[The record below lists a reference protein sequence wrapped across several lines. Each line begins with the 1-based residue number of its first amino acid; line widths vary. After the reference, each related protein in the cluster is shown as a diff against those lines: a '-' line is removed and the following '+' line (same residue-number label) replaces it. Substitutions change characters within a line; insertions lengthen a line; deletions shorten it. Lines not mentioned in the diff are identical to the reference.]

1 LDESLFV
8 PLLIFVFCLATLLSF
23 GCATSNKPSKDDWE
37 EKVQAKLSTE
47 QGKFQICSKYIS
59 YVSKKDIT
67 VSMTFRLNP
76 TGALETLWLDESEA
90 WDTRFYDCLFNV
102 IDQMGFPSFNE
113 DVSLEVQQDITYR
126 SRG

>member
-1 LDESLFV
+1 MKAFCPSS
-8 PLLIFVFCLATLLSF
+8 IFNFCLATLLCF
-23 GCATSNKPSKDDWE
+23 GCASHNKPSKDDWE
-37 EKVQAKLSTE
+37 EKVQEKLSSE
-47 QGKFQICSKYIS
+47 SGKFQICSKYIQHAS
-59 YVSKKDIT
+59 NKDVT

-76 TGALETLWLDESEA
+76 TGALETLWLDGSEA

-126 SRG
+126 KRGAK

>member
-1 LDESLFV
+1 M
-8 PLLIFVFCLATLLSF
+8 
-23 GCATSNKPSKDDWE
+23 
-37 EKVQAKLSTE
+37 E
-47 QGKFQICSKYIS
+47 QGKFQICSKYIQHAS
-59 YVSKKDIT
+59 DKDVT

-113 DVSLEVQQDITYR
+113 DLSLEVQQDITYR
-126 SRG
+126 KRGAK